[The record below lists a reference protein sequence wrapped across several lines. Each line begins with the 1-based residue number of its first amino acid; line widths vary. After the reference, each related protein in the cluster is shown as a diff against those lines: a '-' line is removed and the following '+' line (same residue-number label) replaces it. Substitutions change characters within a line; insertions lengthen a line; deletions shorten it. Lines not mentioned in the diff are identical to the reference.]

1 MRENRDPLDRLLQ
14 SAARAH
20 AWHRV
25 PPEPSFALESRVM
38 AAWRAAS
45 FADEGAWLVCWLRR
59 ATAVACLVVLVSG
72 AWNYREASQATTDV
86 VALTDTALQVASNQ

>member
-1 MRENRDPLDRLLQ
+1 MKANRDPLDRLLE
-14 SAARAH
+14 SAARAP
-20 AWHRV
+20 RPV
-25 PPEPSFALESRVM
+25 PSEPSFALESRVM

-45 FADEGAWLVCWLRR
+45 STDEGAWLVRWLRR
-59 ATAVACLVVLVSG
+59 ATALACLVVLVSG